1 MRSHL
6 VRDFRFVTRFV
17 TGFVTRFATR
27 FVTRFVTGT
36 WPAVCAGRFKVT
48 VSHGG
53 TPAG

>member
-1 MRSHL
+1 M

-17 TGFVTRFATR
+17 TGFVIRFVIR

-36 WPAVCAGRFKVT
+36 WPAVCAGRLKVT
-48 VSHGG
+48 VSHGR